1 MTTAVLLLAAA
12 ASGCSSLSETM
23 SGSKLD
29 YKANAQQT
37 KGLEVPPDLT
47 QLAREG
53 RYQPPTA
60 VISAVAATGAAG
72 TAAATTTSNVAP
84 AALGAMRI
92 VREGDTRWLVV
103 PMAPEQLWP
112 QLQAFWAESGFKLTM
127 DDARVG
133 VMETD
138 WAENRAKLPQDAIRA
153 TLGRLI
159 ENLMDTGERD
169 RYRTRI
175 ERTDKGTEIY
185 ISHRGLQEVAGG
197 DQKDNFRWVVRPADP
212 SLEAEFLSR
221 LMLRLGSAEAVARTE
236 IAAPAAAAPARA
248 RLLTG
253 QVTPA
258 LEVDDTFDRTW
269 RRVGLAL
276 DRSGFTVEDRNRT
289 DGVYFVRY
297 VDAKAADERGF
308 LARIFSSTDEA
319 GKAQRFRIALLG
331 GSAGTGGKSIVAVQN
346 AEGGPVNE
354 DVGQRIA
361 NVLLTELR

>member
-1 MTTAVLLLAAA
+1 
-12 ASGCSSLSETM
+12 M

-29 YKANAQQT
+29 YRAQAKQT
-37 KGLEVPPDLT
+37 QGLEVPPDLT

-53 RYQPPTA
+53 RYQPPSA
-60 VISAVAATGAAG
+60 VISAAAAG
-72 TAAATTTSNVAP
+72 TAAPAAGAANTTVAP
-84 AALGAMRI
+84 SALGAMRI
-92 VREGDTRWLVV
+92 VREGDLRWLVV
-103 PMAPEQLWP
+103 PMTPEQLWP
-112 QLQAFWAESGFKLTM
+112 QLQAFWTESGFKLTM

-175 ERTDKGTEIY
+175 ERTDKGTEIH
-185 ISHRGLQEVAGG
+185 ITHRGLQEVAGG
-197 DQKDNFRWVVRPADP
+197 DQKDNFRWVARPADA
-212 SLEAEFLSR
+212 SLEAEFLQR
-221 LMLRLGSAEAVARTE
+221 LMVRLGSAEAVARTE
-236 IAAPAAAAPARA
+236 LAAPAANAPARA

-258 LEVDDTFDRTW
+258 IEVDDNFDRTW

-297 VDAKAADERGF
+297 VDGKAADERGF
-308 LARIFSSTDEA
+308 LARLFSSENEA
-319 GKAQRFRIALLG
+319 GKTQRFRIALLG
-331 GSAGTGGKSIVAVQN
+331 GAGASAAKSIVAVQN
-346 AEGGPVNE
+346 AEGGPVSAE
-354 DVGQRIA
+354 VGQRIA
-361 NVLLTELR
+361 NVLLSELK